1 MVYTFV
7 DSKTKASVISND
19 ILANELHA
27 FFYKQREAEIG
38 KNLSKS

>member
-1 MVYTFV
+1 MVYIFA

-19 ILANELHA
+19 ILANKVHA
-27 FFYKQREAEIG
+27 FFYKQRQVEIG